1 MGRCVCLDDWA
12 DMENYSVLYWLC
24 TYLGLQ
30 WLRCIGYIGTYITL
44 HWLGNL
50 WHTIRIHTKQI
61 RIHREIQGRFTP
73 SSRDE
78 SSDMCLPRP
87 CMVADDWNIYNRCVC
102 KVPDDWVWWPL
113 TRNRVEGFLCPF
125 RRHSLFI

>member
-12 DMENYSVLYWLC
+12 EMENYSVLYWLC

-50 WHTIRIHTKQI
+50 WHMIRIHTKQI
-61 RIHREIQGRFTP
+61 RIHREIHTKQQRWIIGHESAATMYGR
-73 SSRDE
+73 R
-78 SSDMCLPRP
+78 
-87 CMVADDWNIYNRCVC
+87 
-102 KVPDDWVWWPL
+102 
-113 TRNRVEGFLCPF
+113 
-125 RRHSLFI
+125 